1 MVTAH
6 RSCAVKSIVYIS
18 GDESSRVLE
27 IVRVSV
33 VVTLSVEL
41 VTAVEVWRE
50 AEGKESVCRWLS
62 GTCAIQHP

>member
-1 MVTAH
+1 MIGPFIPGKVTMVTAH

-41 VTAVEVWRE
+41 VTAAE
-50 AEGKESVCRWLS
+50 A
-62 GTCAIQHP
+62 